1 MSEAPHSLSLTSP
14 NGGGAQRFQRAAL
27 LLLLAGISLLFLQ
40 IVRGFLVAVLLAA
53 IFAGMS
59 YPLFKRISRRLG
71 GRENLASVITILLLL
86 IVIVVP
92 LATFLALVV
101 AESVTLSQSIADWV
115 RSEPDL
121 LAQLRSYASRVP
133 FADRLIPEGEALVA
147 KLGELAGRAGP
158 MLAGQLAAIGRGTL
172 SFLLQL
178 FVCAYAMFFFLVDGP
193 AILRVIL
200 YYIPL
205 GDDEEAQLLERFVS
219 VTRATLK
226 GSLLI
231 GVIQGGLG
239 GVALWVAG
247 VPAPA
252 FWGTVMVIM
261 SIIPAIG
268 AAVVWVP
275 AVIYLFV
282 TGQTTQA
289 IGLLTWCALVV
300 STVDNFLRPRLIGR
314 DARMSDLMILISTL
328 GGISVFGALGFIV
341 GPIIAALFVTVW
353 HIYGQAFRGWLP
365 DVPRDPFGN
374 LTPAEGIAVRGNP
387 SASVQTDTVS
397 VTGTLARPADARD
410 S

>member
-1 MSEAPHSLSLTSP
+1 MPDAPNTLSLTSP

-27 LLLLAGISLLFLQ
+27 LLLLAGISVLFLQ

-59 YPLFKRISRRLG
+59 YPLFRRLTKRLG
-71 GRENLASVITILLLL
+71 GRANLASVLTILLLL
-86 IVIVVP
+86 VGVVVP
-92 LATFLALVV
+92 LVGFLALVV

-121 LAQLRSYASRVP
+121 LAQLRTYAARIP
-133 FADRLIPEGEALVA
+133 FADRLIPEGEALVV
-147 KLGELAGRAGP
+147 KLGELASRAGP

-172 SFLLQL
+172 SFVLQL

-193 AILRVIL
+193 SILRVIL

-205 GDDEEAQLLERFVS
+205 GANEEAQLLERFVS

-231 GVIQGGLG
+231 GVIQGALG

-252 FWGTVMVIM
+252 FWGTVMVVM

-275 AVIYLFV
+275 AVIYLFAI
-282 TGQTTQA
+282 GQTSQA
-289 IGLLTWCALVV
+289 VGLLAWGALVV

-328 GGISVFGALGFIV
+328 GGITVFGALGFIV

-365 DVPRDPFGN
+365 EVPANALDSITADGVGSTGSAGGGAQAN
-374 LTPAEGIAVRGNP
+374 SPAAIGILSRA
-387 SASVQTDTVS
+387 
-397 VTGTLARPADARD
+397 ADARD